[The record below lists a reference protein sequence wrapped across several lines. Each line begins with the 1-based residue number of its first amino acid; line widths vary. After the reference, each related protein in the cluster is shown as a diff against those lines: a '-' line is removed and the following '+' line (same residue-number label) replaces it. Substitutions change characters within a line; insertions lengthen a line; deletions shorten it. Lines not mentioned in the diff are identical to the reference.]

1 MRIVSPYQSIATD
14 VLFRIDTGADIS
26 AIPSIVLMQLEL
38 EPSGEREIQDYD
50 SRSAISECYEVQIQ
64 FGRRDFGKIEVIS
77 TESGSAFLGLD
88 ILNQIKLTLDG
99 PTNLSSFINPTIHSS
114 NNPHIHFF
122 GLCEGHPESP
132 IHNPKSELHRHFR
145 PRFPR
150 PVEIPI
156 RSAQIRANDRE
167 DENHDADGN
176 ERHVLLFS
184 LRREPYT
191 NTVDA

>member
-1 MRIVSPYQSIATD
+1 MKRLRYKIGEAKQPSPFVRMRIVSPYQSIATD

-99 PTNLSSFINPTIHSS
+99 PNKSLIIH
-114 NNPHIHFF
+114 
-122 GLCEGHPESP
+122 
-132 IHNPKSELHRHFR
+132 
-145 PRFPR
+145 
-150 PVEIPI
+150 
-156 RSAQIRANDRE
+156 
-167 DENHDADGN
+167 
-176 ERHVLLFS
+176 
-184 LRREPYT
+184 
-191 NTVDA
+191 